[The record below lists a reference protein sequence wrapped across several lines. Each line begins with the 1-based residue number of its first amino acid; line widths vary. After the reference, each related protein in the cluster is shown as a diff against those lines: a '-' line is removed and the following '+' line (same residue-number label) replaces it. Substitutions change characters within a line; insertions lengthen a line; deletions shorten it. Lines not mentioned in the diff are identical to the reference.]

1 MKKKTKRNLYKTN
14 TSNDMEY
21 AKLIKIGIG
30 VILVL
35 VLTYFVTAL
44 ATGEIK
50 FGKDKEIEKEE
61 TSIQYEEII
70 AGEVLNRN
78 HDEYYVLLFN
88 FTDTYASYYLS
99 QKDSYLMN
107 GSALPFYIVD
117 LEKHINESIIVESE
131 DQMKTDVNNARD
143 LKVSNPTILKI
154 QKHRVIQTIKGKEN
168 ILKFFEEKN

>member
-99 QKDSYLMN
+99 QKDSYSMKD
-107 GSALPFYIVD
+107 SALPFYIVD
-117 LEKHINESIIVESE
+117 LEKHINKSIVAENE
-131 DQMKTDVNNARD
+131 GQFKTDINDVKD
-143 LKVSNPTILKI
+143 LKIMNPTVLKI